1 MQVED
6 VAAAVVGEVQPTIAV
21 RGVTKRFQ
29 AITALRDV
37 SIDFLPGSVH
47 VLFGENGAGKSTLI
61 GVLAGVHRPDEG
73 ALELDGAAIA
83 PQSPRE
89 AMALGISSVFQ
100 EPALVPQLTVAENLE
115 LGRERTRH
123 GLLRRGSAAGDASK
137 ALSRIGSDIRPG
149 RLVRDLNRAERQ
161 IVEIARALQGSAK
174 VLILDE
180 PTASLTSEETDH
192 LFQVVER
199 LRDAGLAIIYITH
212 RMQEIRRIGDTI
224 SVLRDGR
231 LIRTTTLSSVTD
243 AEIVT
248 LMTGREVGAIFP
260 DIDHRPQAPALELD
274 HVAAGPVHDASIVV
288 HRGEVVGVA
297 GLVGCGKA
305 QLGQLCFGLLKPTT
319 GSIRINGSEVHR
331 HCPSDRLAQGVVFYP
346 ADRKRDGLIETRS
359 AAENA
364 TLAALPRWSPLG
376 LIKRSTERADAV
388 DVLQRLNLR
397 PMSPDALPSTFSGG
411 NQQKIVLARGFAGD
425 YDIHVFD
432 EPTAGVDVG
441 ARSEIYLAIKDLAAS
456 GAAVL
461 IISSDLPEIVG
472 LAHRAYVMC
481 EGRVVGEFTGDQLQE
496 STMLPA
502 FFAHAQEGRSS

>member
-1 MQVED
+1 LEVE
-6 VAAAVVGEVQPTIAV
+6 
-21 RGVTKRFQ
+21 
-29 AITALRDV
+29 
-37 SIDFLPGSVH
+37 
-47 VLFGENGAGKSTLI
+47 N
-61 GVLAGVHRPDEG
+61 
-73 ALELDGAAIA
+73 
-83 PQSPRE
+83 
-89 AMALGISSVFQ
+89 
-100 EPALVPQLTVAENLE
+100 
-115 LGRERTRH
+115 
-123 GLLRRGSAAGDASK
+123 
-137 ALSRIGSDIRPG
+137 
-149 RLVRDLNRAERQ
+149 
-161 IVEIARALQGSAK
+161 
-174 VLILDE
+174 
-180 PTASLTSEETDH
+180 
-192 LFQVVER
+192 
-199 LRDAGLAIIYITH
+199 
-212 RMQEIRRIGDTI
+212 
-224 SVLRDGR
+224 
-231 LIRTTTLSSVTD
+231 
-243 AEIVT
+243 
-248 LMTGREVGAIFP
+248 
-260 DIDHRPQAPALELD
+260 
-274 HVAAGPVHDASIVV
+274 VAAGTVQDASIVV

-331 HCPSDRLAQGVVFYP
+331 HSPSDRLAQGVVFYP

-376 LIKRSTERADAV
+376 LIKRSSERTDAV

-441 ARSEIYLAIKDLAAS
+441 ARSEIYLAIKDLAAA

-461 IISSDLPEIVG
+461 IISSDLPEVVG